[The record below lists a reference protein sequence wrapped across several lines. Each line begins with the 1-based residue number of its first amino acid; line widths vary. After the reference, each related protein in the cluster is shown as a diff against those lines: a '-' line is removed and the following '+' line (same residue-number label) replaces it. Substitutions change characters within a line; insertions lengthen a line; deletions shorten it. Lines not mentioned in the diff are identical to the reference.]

1 MAATYGQGA
10 VSYLPGVGDLMKLGM
25 TPERFE
31 EVQAPI
37 IDAAVA
43 GRDLIT
49 DPAAMANMAYKY
61 PLEVSALWLAFRL
74 WSARVETSSAHLGP
88 WTMRF

>member
-1 MAATYGQGA
+1 MT
-10 VSYLPGVGDLMKLGM
+10 PIINLMKLGM

-37 IDAAVA
+37 INAAVA

-61 PLEVSALWLAFRL
+61 PLEVGGTLAAFRL
-74 WSARVETSSAHLGP
+74 WSARVETSSAHLKLGIR
-88 WTMRF
+88 MMGMSMFQIL